1 MNLLTQRA
9 ARIAAT
15 SVFGAAVF
23 AFASGAAVAADPSWL
38 DKDLLAKAKKEGSL
52 VVYASMNEKEG
63 AAVFG
68 AFEKA
73 TGIKVDYVRSSDTG
87 LLARITVEKR
97 ARKEGWDILQTTA
110 LHRLPKEWL
119 SEIDPPEAKAIPA
132 FAKDPGKRWVGIY
145 ANYNAPAYNT
155 NLVKKADLP
164 KTYEEFLKKTE
175 WAGKV
180 AIDGTDEEWLYA
192 LCKHFGEVK
201 CREIATGLVKNLKPA
216 ITKGHLAM
224 ARQVGA
230 GEYAVALN
238 NYVNLTVNVKMRGGA
253 TDFWVLEPVTV
264 FYGQVG
270 VNSGAPHPNAARL
283 VANFL
288 ASEDGQKVLTKGG
301 RIPTRPGIET
311 NPKGVL
317 KDIEGKVVIPAVIS
331 GAEEDKWGKMF
342 KEIFSRR

>member
-1 MNLLTQRA
+1 MRHG
-9 ARIAAT
+9 
-15 SVFGAAVF
+15 SV
-23 AFASGAAVAADPSWL
+23 
-38 DKDLLAKAKKEGSL
+38 
-52 VVYASMNEKEG
+52 
-63 AAVFG
+63 
-68 AFEKA
+68 
-73 TGIKVDYVRSSDTG
+73 
-87 LLARITVEKR
+87 
-97 ARKEGWDILQTTA
+97 
-110 LHRLPKEWL
+110 
-119 SEIDPPEAKAIPA
+119 
-132 FAKDPGKRWVGIY
+132 
-145 ANYNAPAYNT
+145 
-155 NLVKKADLP
+155 
-164 KTYEEFLKKTE
+164 
-175 WAGKV
+175 
-180 AIDGTDEEWLYA
+180 EEWLYA

-201 CREIATGLVKNLKPA
+201 CREIAIGLVKNLKPA

-253 TDFWVLEPVTV
+253 TDCWVLEPVTV

-301 RIPTRPGIET
+301 RIPTRPGVET

-331 GAEEDKWGKMF
+331 GAEEAKWGKMF

>member
-1 MNLLTQRA
+1 MTTLTMRA
-9 ARIAAT
+9 ARFAAI
-15 SVFGAAVF
+15 GAAAVF
-23 AFASGAAVAADPSWL
+23 AAGGALAADPSWMA
-38 DKDLLAKAKKEGSL
+38 DKDLVAKAKKEGKV

-63 AAVFG
+63 ATVYG

-73 TGIKVDYVRSSDTG
+73 TGIKVEYVRSSDTG

-97 ARKEGWDILQTTA
+97 ARKDSWDILQTTA

-119 SEIDPPEAKAIPA
+119 TVIDPPEAKAIPA
-132 FAKDPGKRWVGIY
+132 GAKDPEMRWVGIY
-145 ANYNAPAYNT
+145 ANYNSPAFNT
-155 NLVKKADLP
+155 NLVKKSELP
-164 KTYEEFLKKTE
+164 KTYEEFAKKTE

-192 LCKHFGEVK
+192 MCKHYGEAK
-201 CREIATGLVKNLKPA
+201 CKEIVGALVKNLKPA
-216 ITKGHLAM
+216 VTKGHLAM

-253 TDFWVLEPVTV
+253 TDFWYLEPVTV

-270 VNSGAPHPNAARL
+270 VNSGAPHPNAAKL

-288 ASEDGQKVLTKGG
+288 ASADGQKVLTKGG
-301 RIPTRPGIET
+301 RIPTRPGVDT

-317 KDIEGKVVIPAVIS
+317 DGIGNKVVIPAVIA

-342 KEIFSRR
+342 KELFSRR